1 MKRVLIW
8 DLPVRLFHLLLGVA
22 FVGAFAISQLADDD
36 GPWFS
41 AHMLLGLLMAFMV
54 VLRLL
59 WGFFGTRHARLGSF
73 AFGPRA
79 VLRYLGGAIRGRP
92 TRHAGHNPGAAVAI
106 FVMFVCVIGLAV
118 TGIMMGRGDE
128 SVEGVHELL
137 AYGLL
142 VAVIAHLVGVAL
154 HTFRHRENITRS
166 MIDGT
171 KEADPADAIPSARPL
186 VGLAFLALTALVGWR
201 LAAGYDPATRTLA
214 LPLIGEPLQL
224 GEVEGDEAHRDMRS
238 GPGDEHDDDD

>member
-8 DLPVRLFHLLLGVA
+8 DLPVRLFHLLLAVA
-22 FVGAFAISQLADDD
+22 FVGAFAIAQLADDES
-36 GPWFS
+36 PWFS

-54 VLRLL
+54 VLRVL
-59 WGFFGTRHARLGSF
+59 WGLFGTRHARLGSF

-79 VLRYLGGAIRGRP
+79 VLGYLGGAIRGRAA
-92 TRHAGHNPGAAVAI
+92 RHAGHNPGAAAAI
-106 FVMFVCVIGLAV
+106 FAMFVCVIGLAV
-118 TGIMMGRGDE
+118 TGIMMAKGNE
-128 SVEGVHELL
+128 SAEDLHELL

-154 HTFRHRENITRS
+154 HTIHHRENITRS

-171 KEADPADAIPSARPL
+171 KEADPAEAIPSARPL

-214 LPLIGEPLQL
+214 LPLIGESLQL
-224 GEVEGDEAHRDMRS
+224 GEVEGD
-238 GPGDEHDDDD
+238 DEQHDGERGRHGDDDDD

>member
-8 DLPVRLFHLLLGVA
+8 DLPVRLFHLLLAVA
-22 FVGAFAISQLADDD
+22 FVGAFAIAQLADDES
-36 GPWFS
+36 PWFS

-54 VLRLL
+54 VLRVL
-59 WGFFGTRHARLGSF
+59 WGLFGTRHARLGSF

-79 VLRYLGGAIRGRP
+79 VLGYLGGAIRGRAA
-92 TRHAGHNPGAAVAI
+92 RHAGHNPGAAAAI
-106 FVMFVCVIGLAV
+106 FAMFVCVIGLAV
-118 TGIMMGRGDE
+118 TGIMMAKGNE
-128 SVEGVHELL
+128 SAEDLHELL

-154 HTFRHRENITRS
+154 HTIHHRENITRS

-171 KEADPADAIPSARPL
+171 KEADPAEAIPSARPL

-214 LPLIGEPLQL
+214 LPLIGESLQL
-224 GEVEGDEAHRDMRS
+224 GEVEGDYEQHDGERGRH
-238 GPGDEHDDDD
+238 GDDDDD